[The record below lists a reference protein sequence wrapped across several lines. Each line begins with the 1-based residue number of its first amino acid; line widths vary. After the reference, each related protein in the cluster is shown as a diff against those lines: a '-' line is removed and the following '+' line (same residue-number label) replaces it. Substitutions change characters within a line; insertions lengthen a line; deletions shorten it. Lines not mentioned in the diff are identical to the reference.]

1 MASATVNSA
10 DPEEE
15 TYHRKS
21 HVRYGANCPG
31 VIELI
36 FKDRKHYIALTGVI
50 VNLSV
55 TGCLFSNDKMPWA
68 NRDAQKSPDSLFDII
83 SESCRIYIPW
93 GNTHCAGTI
102 RRVGSFIIG
111 VEFHQPLKESLVA
124 AIADLEP
131 NQHLRFK
138 PKRSRKYNRILPI
151 AERLAEKLDSAGRG
165 ADAR

>member
-1 MASATVNSA
+1 MAPATVNTA
-10 DPEEE
+10 DQGEE
-15 TYHRKS
+15 TYHRNS

-68 NRDAQKSPDSLFDII
+68 NRDAQKSLESLFDII
-83 SESCRIYIPW
+83 HESCRIYIPW

-111 VEFHQPLKESLVA
+111 VEFHQALGESFVA
-124 AIADLEP
+124 AVASLEP
-131 NQHLRFK
+131 NEHLRFK
-138 PKRSRKYNRILPI
+138 PKRSRRYNRILPI
-151 AERLAEKLDSAGRG
+151 GLR
-165 ADAR
+165 